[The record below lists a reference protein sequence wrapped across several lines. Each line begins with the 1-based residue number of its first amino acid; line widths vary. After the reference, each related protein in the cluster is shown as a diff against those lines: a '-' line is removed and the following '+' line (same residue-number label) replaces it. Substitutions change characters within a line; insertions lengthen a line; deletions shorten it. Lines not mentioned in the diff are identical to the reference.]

1 MSIQALV
8 LCEKPSEIYVAAR
21 GEQDRVYNMQV
32 RGYTVRRAIL
42 WWAKDPPALWKDQ
55 VDYHFRTNGN
65 KILQTA
71 EHWARKGSEED
82 TLSRSSQGYG
92 ENGRSITW
100 MHVDLAEALLELRE
114 ALQRYGATYVPEDIP
129 RRRAVIWSGGRG
141 GFESGRGAGFQFGF
155 QSGRDGGFGTGRGG
169 RNGNGGDGGGRQYR
183 GGRG

>member
-71 EHWARKGSEED
+71 EHWARKGRKKIHCLAHLKDMGRMGEVSRGCIWILQKHC
-82 TLSRSSQGYG
+82 LSCVKRCKDMVLHTCLRIY
-92 ENGRSITW
+92 
-100 MHVDLAEALLELRE
+100 HVAE
-114 ALQRYGATYVPEDIP
+114 Q
-129 RRRAVIWSGGRG
+129 
-141 GFESGRGAGFQFGF
+141 
-155 QSGRDGGFGTGRGG
+155 
-169 RNGNGGDGGGRQYR
+169 
-183 GGRG
+183 